1 MDQSLISIA
10 FYNVENLFDTI
21 DNKHTLDRDFTPQ
34 GKKKWGPYR
43 YQLKV
48 KKIGKAISKIG
59 NSKCSL
65 PPVLVGLAEVENKN
79 VIEDLI
85 KSDDL
90 QYLPYDYIHYDS
102 PDERGI
108 DVALLYN
115 KDEFTVLESKPIPT
129 LVHEKNG
136 VRDYTRDVLY
146 VKGIL
151 NDEIVHIYVN
161 HWPSKRN
168 GYDETRAKRIEIAH
182 MIHSEI
188 KLIDEEN
195 PKVIIMGDFN
205 DNPNDD
211 SIKEHLTSNGIINP
225 SALLYLDGLGT
236 SKFYGEW
243 MLFDQILISRNFV
256 TSKKLKFKD
265 VHIFDEDFLKNP
277 LGRYKGEPFRTYT
290 GRYYLGGY
298 SDHFPIYALF
308 EKNSKTQQSTL

>member
-1 MDQSLISIA
+1 MDESLISVA
-10 FYNVENLFDTI
+10 FYNVENLFDTH
-21 DNKHTLDRDFTPQ
+21 DSKHTLDRDFTPK

-43 YQLKV
+43 YQLKI

-59 NSKCSL
+59 NSDCYL
-65 PPVLVGLAEVENKN
+65 PPVLVGLAEIENRE
-79 VIEDLI
+79 VLQDLI

-90 QYLPYDYIHYDS
+90 QYLPYDFVHYDS

-115 KDEFTVLESKPIPT
+115 KNEFQVIESKPIPV
-129 LVHEKNG
+129 LIHEKNG
-136 VRDYTRDVLY
+136 VRDYTRDILY

-151 NDEIVHIYVN
+151 NEEILHIYVN

-182 MIHSEI
+182 MLHAEI
-188 KLIDEEN
+188 NQIDEEN
-195 PKVIIMGDFN
+195 PNIIVMGDFN

-211 SIKEHLTSNGIINP
+211 SIKGHLTTNGIINP
-225 SALLYLDGLGT
+225 SALLFLEGKGT

-243 MLFDQILISRNFV
+243 MLFDQILISNNFI
-256 TSKKLKFKD
+256 TNEKLKFKD
-265 VHIFDEDFLKNP
+265 VCIFNEEFLKNP
-277 LGRYKGEPFRTYT
+277 KGRFKGEPFRTYS

-298 SDHFPIYALF
+298 SDHFPIYSLF
-308 EKNSKTQQSTL
+308 KKKTNADLD